1 MSNMPKRKVILITD
15 GDRVAQATVEE
26 VARQVGGR
34 CISSSAG
41 NPTPLSGEEIVKRIR
56 SAKHDPVL
64 VMFDDCGWNQ
74 KGRGERALEYVA
86 NHPDIEVLGVIAVA
100 SDSRRVFGTQVDVAL
115 DQDGNIVHH
124 RVDKDGH
131 EMSREPLRIYGD
143 TVDVLNQIESP
154 IVVGIGDIGKMENHD
169 RADWGAPVTTKA
181 VKMILQH
188 ANGELGVEGADL

>member
-1 MSNMPKRKVILITD
+1 MSNLPKRKVILITD

-41 NPTPLSGEEIVKRIR
+41 NPTPLSGEEIVELIR

-74 KGRGERALEYVA
+74 KGLGERALEYVA

-100 SDSRRVFGTQVDVAL
+100 SNSRYVSGASVDVAL

-131 EMSREPLRIYGD
+131 ELLREPLHIYGD
-143 TVDVLNQIESP
+143 TVDVLNQIEVP
-154 IVVGIGDIGKMENHD
+154 MIVGIGDIGKMEEHD
-169 RADWGAPVTTKA
+169 RAEWGAPVTTKA
-181 VKMILQH
+181 VEMILKH
-188 ANGELGVEGADL
+188 ARWESDSQG